1 MDEGQLKGRE
11 QIEHGE
17 DPAVR
22 SIRRGRAESSGLVIS
37 QIVNRYQQISIP
49 DDRAVRNP
57 WIVVRTKVKCEKFI
71 RDRLQTMGLEA
82 FVPLRK
88 RTAKYNRK
96 VKVYELPL
104 ITGYT
109 FVRLDKTRRNEVL
122 ALPYVQGMLRI
133 AGHDCIVSDREIQWL
148 QKISG
153 TDIEVRTETLSMKQ
167 GDRVILA
174 YGQLAGMEGVIMS
187 QRSKHEMVVALESI
201 GIQMVVQVDPSMLE
215 LAW

>member
-11 QIEHGE
+11 QG
-17 DPAVR
+17 AG
-22 SIRRGRAESSGLVIS
+22 SRGIVIS
-37 QIVNRYQQISIP
+37 QFVNRYQQISIP
-49 DDRAVRNP
+49 DDRDAKSP
-57 WIVVRTKVKCEKFI
+57 WYVVRTKVKCEKFI
-71 RDRLQTMGLEA
+71 RDRLQQMGLEA

-122 ALPYVQGMLRI
+122 ALPYVQGMLRT
-133 AGHDCIVSDREIQWL
+133 AGHDCIVSDREMQWL

-153 TDIEVRTETLSMKQ
+153 TDIDVRTETLSMQK
-167 GDRVILA
+167 GDRVVLA
-174 YGQLAGMEGVIMS
+174 SGQLAGMEGVIVS
-187 QRSKHEMVVALESI
+187 QRSKHEVVVALESI
-201 GIQMVVQVDPSMLE
+201 GLQMVIQVDTSMLE

>member
-1 MDEGQLKGRE
+1 MVQRQRIEKGNQYSMNSNQYLYPE
-11 QIEHGE
+11 EHSYFPEEKGVSK
-17 DPAVR
+17 DA
-22 SIRRGRAESSGLVIS
+22 
-37 QIVNRYQQISIP
+37 
-49 DDRAVRNP
+49 
-57 WIVVRTKVKCEKFI
+57 WIVIRTKTKCEKFV
-71 RDRLQTMGLEA
+71 RDRLQAMGLEA

-104 ITGYT
+104 ITCYT
-109 FVRLDKTRRNEVL
+109 FVRLPKSRRNAVL
-122 ALPYVQGMLRI
+122 ALPYVQGILRT
-133 AGHDCIVSDREIQWL
+133 AGQDCLVSDREIQWL

-153 TDIEVRTETLSMKQ
+153 TDIEVRTETLSLRQ

-174 YGQLAGMEGVIMS
+174 YGQLAGMEGMIIS

-201 GIQMVVQVDPSMLE
+201 GMQMVLQVDTSMLE